1 MTVTPIVTLDWRKEG
16 AGHYTTRHGEVRIH
30 IRKVV
35 HASSPIRG
43 AGVNLWVARTQ
54 PSSEPIWGNTVAW
67 FTAPTLKAAQRRV
80 TQWAN
85 TEGRGA

>member
-1 MTVTPIVTLDWRKEG
+1 MTVTPIVTLDWRKER

-30 IRKVV
+30 IVRFDSV
-35 HASSPIRG
+35 ST
-43 AGVNLWVARTQ
+43 AGNTWVIRTQ
-54 PSSEPIWGNTVAW
+54 PASEPIWGNTVIW
-67 FTAPTLKAAQRRV
+67 SHTPTLAAAKRRV